1 MQKKKM
7 FKRIAAVALAA
18 AMSVSVFAISAS
30 AIDDKDT
37 AVKAVKPVTSFKITK
52 IVDKTDVDKT
62 DVDKAKNVY
71 APKTTF
77 NFTIEPAAG
86 IDSPT
91 NPIYK
96 GVEGGV
102 AKSAAISFDPAT
114 DGYTAQKDAT
124 IAINAEAFT
133 NPAKPGIF
141 RYAVKE
147 TAGNYDGITY
157 DATTK
162 YLDVYVDNTG
172 VVYGVAFEGKTTD
185 KANGVFTN
193 EYKTG
198 TENGVNDL
206 IVKKTVT
213 GGQGDLNKDFHFKV
227 TVKGADGEKYTVSKT
242 TKEGT
247 STAASLTSG
256 TAVTYTL
263 KSGEYLT
270 VTGLSKNDTYTVTE
284 IESGTDGYTTTGE
297 VKTATA
303 KTHTTTPTTVTV
315 TNDKQEV
322 VITGVVMHVAPYALM
337 LVLAGG
343 FAAVY
348 FTKKRRASK

>member
-37 AVKAVKPVTSFKITK
+37 SVKPEKSFTITK
-52 IVDKTDVDKT
+52 IVDKAD
-62 DVDKAKNVY
+62 NVY

-86 IDSPT
+86 IDSQT

-102 AKSAAISFDPAT
+102 AKSAAISFDPVT

-124 IAINAEAFT
+124 IAINAKAFT
-133 NPAKPGIF
+133 SPGIY

-147 TAGNYDGITY
+147 TAGNYDGVTY

-162 YLDVYVDNTG
+162 YLDVYVANTG
-172 VVYGVAFEGKTTD
+172 VYGVAFEGKTTKKD
-185 KANGVFTN
+185 IGVFTN
-193 EYKTG
+193 AYKTG

-213 GGQGDLNKDFHFKV
+213 GG
-227 TVKGADGEKYTVSKT
+227 
-242 TKEGT
+242 
-247 STAASLTSG
+247 
-256 TAVTYTL
+256 
-263 KSGEYLT
+263 
-270 VTGLSKNDTYTVTE
+270 
-284 IESGTDGYTTTGE
+284 
-297 VKTATA
+297 
-303 KTHTTTPTTVTV
+303 
-315 TNDKQEV
+315 
-322 VITGVVMHVAPYALM
+322 
-337 LVLAGG
+337 
-343 FAAVY
+343 
-348 FTKKRRASK
+348 

>member
-30 AIDDKDT
+30 AIDKDT
-37 AVKAVKPVTSFKITK
+37 SVKPEKSFKITK
-52 IVDKTDVDKT
+52 IVDKAD
-62 DVDKAKNVY
+62 NVY

-77 NFTIEPAAG
+77 NFTIEPAAA
-86 IDSPT
+86 IDSLT

-102 AKSAAISFDPAT
+102 AKSAAISFDPET

-124 IAINAEAFT
+124 IAINAKAFT
-133 NPAKPGIF
+133 GPGIY

-172 VVYGVAFEGKTTD
+172 VVYDVAFEGKTTD
-185 KANGVFTN
+185 KDNGVFTN

-198 TENGVNDL
+198 NGVNDL

-213 GGQGDLNKDFHFKV
+213 GGQGDLNKDFHFTV
-227 TVKGADGEKYTVSKT
+227 TVNGADGEKYTVVKT
-242 TKEGT
+242 TKEGK
-247 STAASLTSG
+247 STAASLISS
-256 TAVTYTL
+256 TAATYTL

-303 KTHTTTPTTVTV
+303 KTHTTTSTTVEV
-315 TNDKQEV
+315 INDKQKV